1 MTFDG
6 NYTREVSN
14 VTRGY
19 QSDDAGYTRLP
30 VYVNTNGSVQY
41 NWCAGN
47 QAASSYTARTVAYSD
62 MPAARIEITHWDS
75 LHLFDGITFDDGTYG
90 FSDICSAATRDN
102 HKIGMG

>member
-6 NYTREVSN
+6 NYTRKVSN

-19 QSDDAGYTRLP
+19 QSDDAGYTCLP

>member
-1 MTFDG
+1 M
-6 NYTREVSN
+6 
-14 VTRGY
+14 
-19 QSDDAGYTRLP
+19 SDDKINAVG
-30 VYVNTNGSVQY
+30 TNIAEKATMIRNVAQTSDPKIFSENIFPKY
-41 NWCAGN
+41 FSD